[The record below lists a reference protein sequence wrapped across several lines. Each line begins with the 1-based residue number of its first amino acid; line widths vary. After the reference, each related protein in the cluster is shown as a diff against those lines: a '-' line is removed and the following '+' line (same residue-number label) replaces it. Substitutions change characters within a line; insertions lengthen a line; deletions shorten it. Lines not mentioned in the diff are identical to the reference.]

1 MKTYVVIGASSGIG
15 KEITRQLVVNNH
27 RVIGTYYN
35 DPLESDQPGL
45 EYHYLNVMD
54 EELNLEFL
62 PDSIDGL
69 VYCPGSIK
77 LRPFPRIKPK
87 QFEKDFQL
95 QVLGAVKVLQEALSS
110 LKANTGSSVVMFS
123 TIAVQNGFNFHSQ
136 VAASKGA
143 VEGLI
148 RSLAAEWAP
157 NIRVNGIAPSI
168 TNTPLAESLLST
180 DQKKQANAEKH
191 PLKRVGTP
199 EDIANMAEFLLS
211 ERSSWITGQIMHVDG
226 GMSALKV

>member
-1 MKTYVVIGASSGIG
+1 
-15 KEITRQLVVNNH
+15 
-27 RVIGTYYN
+27 
-35 DPLESDQPGL
+35 
-45 EYHYLNVMD
+45 MD
-54 EELNLEFL
+54 EELNLDFL

-77 LRPFPRIKPK
+77 LKPFSRIKPN
-87 QFEKDFQL
+87 QFEADFQL
-95 QVLGAVKVLQEALSS
+95 QVLGAIKVLQGALPA
-110 LKANTGSSVVMFS
+110 LKANTGGSVVMFS
-123 TIAVQNGFNFHSQ
+123 TVAVQSGFNFHSQ
-136 VAASKGA
+136 VATSKGA

-168 TNTPLAESLLST
+168 TNTPLAGSLLST

-191 PLKRVGTP
+191 PLKRIGTP

-211 ERSSWITGQIMHVDG
+211 DNSSWITGQIMHVDG
-226 GMSALKV
+226 GMSSLKV

>member
-1 MKTYVVIGASSGIG
+1 MKTYIVIGASSGIG
-15 KEITRQLVVNNH
+15 KEITRQLVASNH

-35 DPLESDQPGL
+35 DLVESDQPGL

-54 EELNLEFL
+54 EELNFDFL

-77 LRPFPRIKPK
+77 LRPFSRIKPK
-87 QFEKDFQL
+87 QFVEDYQL
-95 QVLGAVKVLQEALSS
+95 QVLGAVKVLQGALSS

-123 TIAVQNGFNFHSQ
+123 TVAVQNGFNFHSQ

-191 PLKRVGTP
+191 PLKRIGTP

-211 ERSSWITGQIMHVDG
+211 QKSSWITGQIMHVDG
-226 GMSALKV
+226 GMSSLKV

>member
-1 MKTYVVIGASSGIG
+1 MKTYIVIGASSGIG
-15 KEITRQLVVNNH
+15 KEITRQLVASNH

-35 DPLESDQPGL
+35 DPVESSQPGL

-54 EELNLEFL
+54 EELNLDFL

-77 LRPFPRIKPK
+77 LRPFSRIKPK
-87 QFEKDFQL
+87 QFVEDYEL
-95 QVLGAVKVLQEALSS
+95 QVLGGVKVLQGALSS

-191 PLKRVGTP
+191 PLKRTGTP
-199 EDIANMAEFLLS
+199 EDIANMATFLLT
-211 ERSSWITGQIMHVDG
+211 EKSSWITGQIMHVDG
-226 GMSALKV
+226 GMSSLKV

>member
-1 MKTYVVIGASSGIG
+1 MKTYIVIGASSGIG
-15 KEITRQLVVNNH
+15 KEITRQLVAKSH
-27 RVIGTYYN
+27 RVIGTYYK
-35 DPLESDQPGL
+35 DPVESDQPGL
-45 EYHYLNVMD
+45 EYHYLDVMD
-54 EELNLEFL
+54 EELNLDFL

-77 LRPFPRIKPK
+77 LKPFSRIKPN
-87 QFEKDFQL
+87 QFEADFQL
-95 QVLGAVKVLQEALSS
+95 QVLGAIKVLQGALPA
-110 LKANTGSSVVMFS
+110 LKANTGGSVVMFS
-123 TIAVQNGFNFHSQ
+123 TVAVQSGFNFHSQ
-136 VAASKGA
+136 VATSKGA

-168 TNTPLAESLLST
+168 TNTPLAGSLLST

-191 PLKRVGTP
+191 PLKRIGTP

-211 ERSSWITGQIMHVDG
+211 DNSSWITGQIMHVDG
-226 GMSALKV
+226 GMSSLKV